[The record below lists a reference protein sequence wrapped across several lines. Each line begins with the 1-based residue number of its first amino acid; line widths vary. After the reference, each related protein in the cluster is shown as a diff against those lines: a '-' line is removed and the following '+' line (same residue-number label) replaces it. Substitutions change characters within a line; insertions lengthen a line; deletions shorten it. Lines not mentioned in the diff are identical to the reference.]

1 MIPTLLIRYV
11 DGGKGLTRGGDI
23 STKNA
28 LHALLHVA
36 ARPFDLVSSEV
47 FDAQEKRLNDHVW
60 ISILSAAK
68 KQKLP
73 PEIQEVSLWL
83 AFPEG
88 EPVGVI
94 FLDAQAEAEELQD
107 VQKLLKPGT
116 YRIYHTDERGGP
128 IPTGFELPIE

>member
-1 MIPTLLIRYV
+1 MHA
-11 DGGKGLTRGGDI
+11 GDI

-47 FDAQEKRLNDHVW
+47 FDAQEKRLNDHMWAV
-60 ISILSAAK
+60 LMGK
-68 KQKLP
+68 NP
-73 PEIQEVSLWL
+73 PEIQENTLWL
-83 AFPEG
+83 AFPKG
-88 EPVGVI
+88 ERPGVI
-94 FLDAQAEAEELQD
+94 FLDAKTEAEELQN

-116 YRIYHTDERGGP
+116 YRIYHTDDRGEP